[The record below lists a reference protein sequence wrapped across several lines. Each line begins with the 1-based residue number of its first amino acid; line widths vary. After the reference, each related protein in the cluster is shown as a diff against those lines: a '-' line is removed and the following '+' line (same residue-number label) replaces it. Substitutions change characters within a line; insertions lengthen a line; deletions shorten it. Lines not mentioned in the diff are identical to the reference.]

1 MKLELWKHEQT
12 QQKTEITTKQIVD
25 ERPVGLEALVDQYLL
40 QQTRSFGR
48 RSTWVEA
55 GRGAE

>member
-12 QQKTEITTKQIVD
+12 QQNTEITKKQIVD
-25 ERPVGLEALVDQYLL
+25 ERPVGSEAQVDQYLL

-48 RSTWVEA
+48 RST
-55 GRGAE
+55 